1 MKRRLLPFTALL
13 CLLFSFVHAQKT
25 EVRKHTSTAPVVR
38 TTLTPKRNYTQPA
51 KTPNIS
57 LKVFPLQSALPG
69 YTFSDLAPLKKG
81 LSGVS
86 IFGAGEGT
94 HGTHEF
100 FTFKH
105 RLFEFL
111 VQEMGY
117 TVFAIEDGMYGA
129 ALINQYITTGQG
141 DPKDI
146 LQKEFHNVFQV
157 KELLD
162 LIEWMRSYN
171 ASHGNKL
178 TFAGFDNQQMDSYV
192 RGIREIED
200 SYQTNAFR
208 RLTDYSASEGDT
220 AGQAMTEARA
230 IAESM
235 AENIPVRPPH
245 VHEKEWEQATWYL
258 LNIKAALQQ
267 FTSKDWLQA
276 INTRDSMMAL
286 NVERLAAQHPG
297 EKIMLWAHNGHVGNR
312 HGAVE
317 GFKTLGSRLKAR
329 YGAAYQ
335 NLGFTTSTGTYRAM
349 SEVTF
354 KMKED
359 NTLSIL
365 VAGSIESLLHKTGMP
380 LFFFSTHTLPLKGR
394 FRMIGSVAS
403 REQFTPE
410 PVKLDE
416 LFDWL
421 VYADKTT
428 FALGL

>member
-1 MKRRLLPFTALL
+1 MERQLLPFTALL

-25 EVRKHTSTAPVVR
+25 DARKHTAPRVQ
-38 TTLTPKRNYTQPA
+38 TPVTPERAHTSSV
-51 KTPNIS
+51 KTSGIARQVS
-57 LKVFPLQSALPG
+57 PLRSALPG

-111 VQEMGY
+111 VREMGY

-129 ALINQYITTGQG
+129 ALINQYIRTGQG
-141 DPKDI
+141 DPKAI

-171 ASHGNKL
+171 ATHGNKL
-178 TFAGFDNQQMDSYV
+178 TFAGFDSQQMDSYV

-208 RLTDYSASEGDT
+208 RLTDYSAPEGDT
-220 AGQAMTEARA
+220 AGQAMMEAKA

-235 AENIPVRPPH
+235 AENIPIRPPH
-245 VHEKEWEQATWYL
+245 VHEKDWEQATWYL

-267 FTSKDWLQA
+267 FTFPPKDWLAA
-276 INTRDSMMAL
+276 INIRDSMMAL
-286 NVERLAAQHPG
+286 NVQRLAAQHSG
-297 EKIMLWAHNGHVGNR
+297 EKIMLWAHNGHVGGK

-317 GFKTLGSRLKAR
+317 GFKTLGSHLKAR
-329 YGAAYQ
+329 YGTAYQ

-349 SEVTF
+349 SEVNF
-354 KMKED
+354 AMKED
-359 NTLSIL
+359 NTLSTP

-380 LFFFSTHTLPLKGR
+380 LFFFSTHTLPLEGR
-394 FRMIGSVAS
+394 FRMIGSVANS
-403 REQFTPE
+403 EQFTPE
-410 PVKLDE
+410 PVKLGE
-416 LFDWL
+416 LFDWV
-421 VYADKTT
+421 VYADNTT
-428 FALGL
+428 FAMGL